1 MSRTS
6 SPWPIKLGLRQ
17 PVLIGQSLGAHT
29 AMLTAA
35 AHPARVRALVLV
47 ESGPAVA
54 EPNTPSKIG
63 SLPRCTTWSPGSWPE
78 STEGRV
84 SGTAIQ
90 RWSGARSYVRNIA
103 PLSRTR

>member
-47 ESGPAVA
+47 LVEAAPAVA

-63 SLPRCTTWSPGSWPE
+63 SLPRCTT
-78 STEGRV
+78 
-84 SGTAIQ
+84 
-90 RWSGARSYVRNIA
+90 
-103 PLSRTR
+103 